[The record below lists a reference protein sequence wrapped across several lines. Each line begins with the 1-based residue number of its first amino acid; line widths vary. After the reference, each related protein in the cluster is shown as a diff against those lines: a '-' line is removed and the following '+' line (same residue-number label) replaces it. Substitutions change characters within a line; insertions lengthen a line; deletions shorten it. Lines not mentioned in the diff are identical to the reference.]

1 MNTRVF
7 RASFKRLLKC
17 NPHCEPSYRTAEQN
31 KAYVSK
37 GDVLTKGDI
46 INLPDELEGKVIN
59 EPVVFEKGEPA
70 PDKKPGGSTESHKKA
85 NKQKKNKP

>member
-1 MNTRVF
+1 MQ
-7 RASFKRLLKC
+7 
-17 NPHCEPSYRTAEQN
+17 PSLWTKLRTAEQN

-70 PDKKPGGSTESHKKA
+70 PDKNQVVQPSRIKKA
-85 NKQKKNKP
+85 NKQKIKPWDRASKT

>member
-17 NPHCEPSYRTAEQN
+17 NPHCEPSYGTAEQN

-59 EPVVFEKGEPA
+59 EPVVFEKVNLHLIKTRWFNRVA
-70 PDKKPGGSTESHKKA
+70 LKKRA
-85 NKQKKNKP
+85 NKKDKP